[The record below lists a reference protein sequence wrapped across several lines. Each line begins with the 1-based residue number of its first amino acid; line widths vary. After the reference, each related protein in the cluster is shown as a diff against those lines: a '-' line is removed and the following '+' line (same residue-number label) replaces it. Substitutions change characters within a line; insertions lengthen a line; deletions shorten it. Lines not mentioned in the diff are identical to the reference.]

1 VPLFR
6 NRPELLAPFREGRRD
21 ALEVVYRTYV
31 RWMDRYIRALAR
43 ASNAPWLARSEAVAD
58 LVQDI
63 FLRAFSRDARNSY
76 DGLRDYGPY
85 LTTIARN
92 RFVDALRVSGR
103 EIPKDPEELAA
114 RIDDHA
120 PPEDAEAGDPRIS
133 AVVARFVAE
142 LPATLRSIYEQ
153 RFVLC
158 RSQGDASATL
168 GLTRR
173 RVRTGEQRLRAGLR
187 KALKA
192 AGISLA
198 ELAAD
203 GDEVSPARLA
213 EQPVLVRGRS

>member
-6 NRPELLAPFREGRRD
+6 NHPELLVPFREGRRD
-21 ALEVVYRTYV
+21 ALEEVYRTYV
-31 RWMDRYIRALAR
+31 RSVDRYIRALAR
-43 ASNAPWLARSEAVAD
+43 ASNAPWLARSEAVPD

-103 EIPKDPEELAA
+103 EIPKDSQELAA
-114 RIDDHA
+114 RIDAQA

-133 AVVARFVAE
+133 AVLARFVAD
-142 LPATLRSIYEQ
+142 LPPTLRSIYEQ

-158 RSQGDASATL
+158 RSQGDASAAL

-173 RVRTGEQRLRAGLR
+173 RVRTGEHRLRAGLR

-203 GDEVSPARLA
+203 GDEVSPARLP